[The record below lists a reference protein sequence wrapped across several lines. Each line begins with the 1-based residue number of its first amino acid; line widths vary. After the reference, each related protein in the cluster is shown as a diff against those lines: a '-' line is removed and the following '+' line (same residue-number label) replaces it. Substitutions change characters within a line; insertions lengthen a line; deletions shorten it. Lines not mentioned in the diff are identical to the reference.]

1 MVVLGKMVIK
11 GLAVYV
17 VLEKMDL
24 KELVVYGC
32 IGEDGS

>member
-1 MVVLGKMVIK
+1 MVVLEKMVNK
-11 GLAVYV
+11 GLAVYI

-24 KELVVYGC
+24 EGLVVYGC